1 MWFCDRHGV
10 RQTRKFRINWNAW
23 DHPHADRHDRV
34 LFAVHKSF
42 LSARNFTNIVRQ
54 ISVVGICAVG
64 MTMVILTGGIDL
76 AIGSVIGITSA
87 IAAVMMSGGLPIWLA
102 AAAALALGVAI
113 GFVNS
118 TCINYLKIPPMI
130 TTLAMMISQR
140 GAVYLIT
147 GGMPVYG
154 IPESFKVLGQG
165 TLGVFPISSLIMIAV
180 FIFGYILLGRTAFG
194 RRIYGIG
201 GNVETA
207 RLSGVNVKFELY
219 RMYMLVGLLGALA
232 GLILTSR
239 INSGQPSSG
248 DGYEMDIITA
258 VVLGGVSVSGGEGKL
273 AGGSSAWC
281 SWGAGQRHDD
291 DEHQRILA
299 AGGQGHRASDRG
311 RGGHPGQVQE
321 PRGRVIPL
329 RNILSSPRR
338 IFSRIALS
346 LSA

>member
-1 MWFCDRHGV
+1 MGIIL
-10 RQTRKFRINWNAW
+10 TLIAM
-23 DHPHADRHDRV
+23 
-34 LFAVHKSF
+34 AVFFSLSTKSF

-76 AIGSVIGITSA
+76 SIGSLIGLSSSV
-87 IAAVMMSGGLPIWLA
+87 AAVMMSGGSPIWLA
-102 AAAALALGVAI
+102 ALAALAIGVAV
-113 GFVNS
+113 GFMNS
-118 TCINYLKIPPMI
+118 TCINYLRIPPMI
-130 TTLAMMISQR
+130 TTLAMMISLR

-147 GGMPVYG
+147 GGMPIYG

-180 FIFGYILLGRTAFG
+180 FVFGYVLLGKTPFG

-207 RLSGVNVKFELY
+207 RLSGVNVKRELY
-219 RMYMLVGLLGALA
+219 KMYMLVGLLGALA

-273 AGGSSAWC
+273 GKVIIGVVFMGVLANGMMMMNVSEYW
-281 SWGAGQRHDD
+281 QRVVKGIVLLIAVAVDI
-291 DEHQRILA
+291 QA
-299 AGGQGHRASDRG
+299 KAKSRAV
-311 RGGHPGQVQE
+311 PV
-321 PRGRVIPL
+321 
-329 RNILSSPRR
+329 
-338 IFSRIALS
+338 
-346 LSA
+346 

>member
-1 MWFCDRHGV
+1 ME
-10 RQTRKFRINWNAW
+10 TKTSRKFQINWNDMGIILTLIAMI
-23 DHPHADRHDRV
+23 V
-34 LFAVHKSF
+34 FFSLSTKSF

-76 AIGSVIGITSA
+76 SIGSLIGVSSA
-87 IAAVMMSGGLPIWLA
+87 IAAVMMSGGSPIWLA
-102 AAAALALGVAI
+102 VTVALALGVAV
-113 GFVNS
+113 GFVNAS
-118 TCINYLKIPPMI
+118 CINYLRIPPMI
-130 TTLAMMISQR
+130 TTLAMMISLR

-165 TLGVFPISSLIMIAV
+165 TLGIFPISSLIMIAV
-180 FIFGYILLGRTAFG
+180 FVFGYILLTRTPFG

-207 RLSGVNVKFELY
+207 RLSGVNVKRELY
-219 RMYMLVGLLGALA
+219 KMYMLVGLLGALA

-239 INSGQPSSG
+239 VNSGQPSSG

-273 AGGSSAWC
+273 GKVIIGVVFMGVLANGMMMMNVSEYWQRVVKGIVLLIAVAVDIQAKTKSRAVSA
-281 SWGAGQRHDD
+281 
-291 DEHQRILA
+291 
-299 AGGQGHRASDRG
+299 
-311 RGGHPGQVQE
+311 
-321 PRGRVIPL
+321 
-329 RNILSSPRR
+329 
-338 IFSRIALS
+338 
-346 LSA
+346 

>member
-1 MWFCDRHGV
+1 MIVTGME
-10 RQTRKFRINWNAW
+10 TKTSRKFQINWNDMGIILTLIAMIVFFSL
-23 DHPHADRHDRV
+23 AT
-34 LFAVHKSF
+34 KSF

-76 AIGSVIGITSA
+76 SIGSLIGVSSA
-87 IAAVMMSGGLPIWLA
+87 IAAVMMSGGSPIWLA
-102 AAAALALGVAI
+102 ASVALALGVAV
-113 GFVNS
+113 GFVNAS
-118 TCINYLKIPPMI
+118 CINYLRIPPMI
-130 TTLAMMISQR
+130 TTLAMMISLR

-165 TLGVFPISSLIMIAV
+165 TLGIFPISSLIMMTV
-180 FIFGYILLGRTAFG
+180 FVFGYILLTRTPFG

-207 RLSGVNVKFELY
+207 RLSGVNVKRELY
-219 RMYMLVGLLGALA
+219 KMYMLVGLLGALA

-239 INSGQPSSG
+239 VNSGQPSSG

-273 AGGSSAWC
+273 GKVIIGVVFMGVLANGMMMMNVSEYWQRVVKGIVLLIAVAVDIQAKAKSRAVSA
-281 SWGAGQRHDD
+281 
-291 DEHQRILA
+291 
-299 AGGQGHRASDRG
+299 
-311 RGGHPGQVQE
+311 
-321 PRGRVIPL
+321 
-329 RNILSSPRR
+329 
-338 IFSRIALS
+338 
-346 LSA
+346 

>member
-1 MWFCDRHGV
+1 ME
-10 RQTRKFRINWNAW
+10 TKTSRKFQINWNDMGIILTLIAMIVFFSL
-23 DHPHADRHDRV
+23 AT
-34 LFAVHKSF
+34 KSF

-76 AIGSVIGITSA
+76 SIGSLIGVSSA
-87 IAAVMMSGGLPIWLA
+87 IAAVMMSGGSPIWLA
-102 AAAALALGVAI
+102 ASVALALGVAV
-113 GFVNS
+113 GFVNAS
-118 TCINYLKIPPMI
+118 CINYLRIPPMI
-130 TTLAMMISQR
+130 TTLAMMISLR

-165 TLGVFPISSLIMIAV
+165 TLGIFPISSLIMMTV
-180 FIFGYILLGRTAFG
+180 FVFGYILLTRTPFG

-207 RLSGVNVKFELY
+207 RLSGVNVKRELY
-219 RMYMLVGLLGALA
+219 KMYMLVGLLGALA

-239 INSGQPSSG
+239 VNSGQPSSG

-273 AGGSSAWC
+273 GKVIIGVVFMGVLANGMMMMNVSEYWQRVVKGIVLLIAVAVDIQAKAKSRAVSA
-281 SWGAGQRHDD
+281 
-291 DEHQRILA
+291 
-299 AGGQGHRASDRG
+299 
-311 RGGHPGQVQE
+311 
-321 PRGRVIPL
+321 
-329 RNILSSPRR
+329 
-338 IFSRIALS
+338 
-346 LSA
+346 

>member
-1 MWFCDRHGV
+1 MNVMELRPS
-10 RQTRKFRINWNAW
+10 RKLRINWNDMGIILTLIAMI
-23 DHPHADRHDRV
+23 V
-34 LFAVHKSF
+34 FFSLSTKSF

-76 AIGSVIGITSA
+76 SIGSVIGITSA
-87 IAAVMMSGGLPIWLA
+87 IAAVMMSGGSPIWLA
-102 AAAALALGVAI
+102 VLAALALGIVV

-118 TCINYLKIPPMI
+118 TCINYLRIPPMI
-130 TTLAMMISQR
+130 TTLAMMISLR

-180 FIFGYILLGRTAFG
+180 FIFGYILLTKTPFG

-207 RLSGVNVKFELY
+207 RLSGVNVKRELY
-219 RMYMLVGLLGALA
+219 KMYMLVGVLGALA

-248 DGYEMDIITA
+248 DGYEMDNITA

-273 AGGSSAWC
+273 GKVIIGVVFMGVLANGMMMMNINEYW
-281 SWGAGQRHDD
+281 QRVVKG
-291 DEHQRILA
+291 IVLLLA
-299 AGGQGHRASDRG
+299 VAVDIQAKAKSHTVSK
-311 RGGHPGQVQE
+311 
-321 PRGRVIPL
+321 
-329 RNILSSPRR
+329 
-338 IFSRIALS
+338 
-346 LSA
+346 